1 MISTRVAAHAHVE
14 RRRACGECAHSG
26 RASSRARA
34 GAREREVRRRVAR
47 RASREYDVVALGNLC
62 VDVLL
67 PPGPIPDAT
76 SLKTNKTLGELARTA
91 PARESWELGG
101 NCNFLIAASRLGLRA
116 SCAVHVGNDEYGK
129 FLIDELALEGIDHVE
144 LIPGDDQGVRVSALA
159 ETLICFVLSDG
170 AGSHAFC
177 SRYDLGPWPLMR
189 DVSDVSNEAREALR
203 SCRAVFLNGF
213 VFDELKP
220 QAVAQALK
228 LAKGNGAGVFFDPGP
243 RAFTFVDET
252 NPSRME
258 ALRVALENS
267 DVVLATEEELAAL
280 TGVRANAPPTDYAA
294 AVFDFPG
301 SAAEWVVVKLGP
313 EGAMVVTRDGQSARV
328 GCPRV
333 KVGDTVGC
341 GDSSAGAYVLGYL
354 RKQADDALD
363 LSEVLQTTA
372 TLATHVGSATA
383 MNIGAGRNVAKAET
397 VLELLDAAVDGKTEG
412 VDRGTAS
419 RAQAILRESMN
430 ESMKQQQAR

>member
-1 MISTRVAAHAHVE
+1 M
-14 RRRACGECAHSG
+14 
-26 RASSRARA
+26 
-34 GAREREVRRRVAR
+34 
-47 RASREYDVVALGNLC
+47 
-62 VDVLL
+62 
-67 PPGPIPDAT
+67 
-76 SLKTNKTLGELARTA
+76 
-91 PARESWELGG
+91 
-101 NCNFLIAASRLGLRA
+101 
-116 SCAVHVGNDEYGK
+116 
-129 FLIDELALEGIDHVE
+129 
-144 LIPGDDQGVRVSALA
+144 
-159 ETLICFVLSDG
+159 
-170 AGSHAFC
+170 
-177 SRYDLGPWPLMR
+177 
-189 DVSDVSNEAREALR
+189 
-203 SCRAVFLNGF
+203 
-213 VFDELKP
+213 
-220 QAVAQALK
+220 
-228 LAKGNGAGVFFDPGP
+228 
-243 RAFTFVDET
+243 
-252 NPSRME
+252 
-258 ALRVALENS
+258 
-267 DVVLATEEELAAL
+267 
-280 TGVRANAPPTDYAA
+280 RANAPPTDYAA

-383 MNIGAGRNVAKAET
+383 MNIGAGRNVAKVET